1 MPNGLKNFTQKGFDK
16 MKCPISFEIFPPK
29 GELDILSF
37 HNMMDGFSKLNP
49 DFISVTY
56 SAGGGG
62 NSHKT
67 IDLASIIQNEY
78 NINAI
83 AHMTCINSSRSEVDG
98 VIQSI
103 IDNGIKNVLALRGDI
118 VDGKAPADFK
128 FAKELIP
135 LLKQRGLNVGAA
147 CYPEGHA
154 TCENLND
161 DIAYLKEKEDA
172 GADFFLSQ
180 LFFDNNSY
188 YNFLEKTGKYGI
200 TKPIHAGIMPI
211 SSKAQ
216 IMRMIFMCGA
226 SLPRDIIFI
235 LNKYENNVEDL
246 RKAGIE
252 YASKQIVELMNFG
265 VDGVHIYS
273 MNKPENAAEILENI
287 KNA

>member
-1 MPNGLKNFTQKGFDK
+1 MNIKDA
-16 MKCPISFEIFPPK
+16 CSVSFEIFPPK
-29 GELDILSF
+29 GELDIPSF
-37 HNMMDGFSKLNP
+37 HTMMDGFSEFNP

-78 NINAI
+78 NIPAI
-83 AHMTCINSSRSEVDG
+83 AHLTCINSNKQEVDG
-98 VIQSI
+98 VIDSI
-103 IDNGIKNVLALRGDI
+103 VSNGIKSVLALRGDI
-118 VDGKAPADFK
+118 VDGKVPTDFK

-135 LLKQRGLNVGAA
+135 LLKERGLNVGAA

-154 TCENLND
+154 TCESLDD
-161 DIAYLKEKEDA
+161 DIRYLKEKEDA

-188 YNFLEKTGKYGI
+188 YKFLERADKQGI

-211 SSKAQ
+211 SSKSQ

-226 SLPRDIIFI
+226 SLPRDIIFM
-235 LNKYENNVEDL
+235 LNKYENNPDDL
-246 RKAGIE
+246 RKASLE
-252 YASKQIVELMNFG
+252 YASEQIIDLIKNG
-265 VDGVHIYS
+265 VNGIHIYS
-273 MNKPENAAEILENI
+273 MNKPENAAQIIENI
-287 KNA
+287 KKA

>member
-1 MPNGLKNFTQKGFDK
+1 MG
-16 MKCPISFEIFPPK
+16 CPISFEIFPPK
-29 GELDILSF
+29 GDLDILSF

-49 DFISVTY
+49 EFISVTY

-83 AHMTCINSSRSEVDG
+83 AHITCINSNKQEVNS
-98 VIQSI
+98 VINSI
-103 IDNGIKNVLALRGDI
+103 VKNGIKSVLALRGDI
-118 VDGKAPADFK
+118 VEGKLPTDFLY
-128 FAKELIP
+128 AKELIP
-135 LLKQRGLNVGAA
+135 LLKEKGLNVGAA
-147 CYPEGHA
+147 CYPEGHVS
-154 TCENLND
+154 CENLDD
-161 DIAYLKEKEDA
+161 DIRYMKEKEDA

-188 YNFLEKTGKYGI
+188 YKFLDRAEKAGI

-211 SSKAQ
+211 LSKAQ

-226 SLPRDIIFI
+226 SLPRDIILI
-235 LNKYENNVEDL
+235 LNKYENSVEDL

-252 YASKQIVELMNFG
+252 YASKQIIELMNYG
-265 VDGVHIYS
+265 IDGVHIYS